1 MRNHLFH
8 AGRVV
13 LTVAT
18 VFLVGCAA
26 GVGGGLGEF
35 AGSFVGGGQAPVAHS
50 ITIDIA
56 ENGNVTGQSS
66 WTGTGNFTLTGSV
79 DALGNITFQ
88 DDAPERLNNPGFN
101 RGLYRGTVNAQTGL
115 ITGQYFESNNINVAR
130 TNWSAQRQ

>member
-1 MRNHLFH
+1 MQIRLFKNVRWMG
-8 AGRVV
+8 AVAAV
-13 LTVAT
+13 L
-18 VFLVGCAA
+18 LVGCAA

-50 ITIDIA
+50 ITIEIA

-88 DDAPERLNNPGFN
+88 DDAPERLNNPAFN